1 MRGKRAKILRK
12 IAYADNPVMKY
23 ARNREYE
30 NVVCPGQH
38 RHKVPLTIIAD
49 NERYMYQ
56 ALKGRRGDLS
66 GTNLG

>member
-12 IAYADNPVMKY
+12 IAYQNPVMKY
-23 ARNREYE
+23 SRNREYE
-30 NVVCPGQH
+30 SVVSPGQH
-38 RHKVPLTIIAD
+38 RHKMPLTIITD

-66 GTNLG
+66 GTDLG